1 MFKMLKQ
8 ICDTRQPATYKALD
22 DRTQWQVQGVPSAPR
37 EGGPQ
42 LRGETFATAVQ
53 CRRAAGIWR
62 LTKPRGI
69 ANSLWFAPTVLAEGK
84 AEFG

>member
-22 DRTQWQVQGVPSAPR
+22 DRTQWQVQGVSSAPR

-62 LTKPRGI
+62 LTKPRV
-69 ANSLWFAPTVLAEGK
+69 LPTPCGLLLPPS
-84 AEFG
+84 